1 MGNIVRLQTMTKAEH
16 APDDILEMAKGKGMS
31 DVLVVGYL
39 NGDAFIS
46 ASTSDVE
53 RVVFLLELAKRHM
66 MDLALQHMS
75 K

>member
-1 MGNIVRLQTMTKAEH
+1 MGDIVRLQTMTKAEH
-16 APDDILEMAKGKGMS
+16 RPDDILDMAKGKGLT

-53 RVVFLLELAKRHM
+53 RVVFLLELAKRRM
-66 MDLALQHMS
+66 MDLALAHMET
-75 K
+75 